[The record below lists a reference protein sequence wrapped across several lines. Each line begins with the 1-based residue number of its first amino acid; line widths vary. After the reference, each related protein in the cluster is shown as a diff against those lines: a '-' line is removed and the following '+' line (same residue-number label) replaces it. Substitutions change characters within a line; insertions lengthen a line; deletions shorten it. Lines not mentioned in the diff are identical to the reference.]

1 MNTAPVEVLDDIYE
15 ISEKWRQQTQLD
27 KEFLYGVLELAKER
41 TPFFKM
47 LTLWSQSSSEE
58 RDEILTDL
66 EEMFEDY
73 KNRPTSPVE
82 LPYVP
87 MEKLS
92 SIAQGII
99 AYKAFL
105 KEKVKEHG
113 GVTEIARKCGISQP
127 SLSRFLN
134 SSALPRKSTL
144 EKLAKALKL
153 TQSEMAYEWSK

>member
-1 MNTAPVEVLDDIYE
+1 MNTARIEVLDDIYE
-15 ISEKWRQQTQLD
+15 ISEQWRQQSDLD

-41 TPFFKM
+41 TPFYKM
-47 LTLWSQSSSEE
+47 LDLWLRSSPEE
-58 RDEILTDL
+58 RSEIVADL
-66 EEMFEDY
+66 EEMYEDY
-73 KNRPTSPVE
+73 KNRPSSPVD

-92 SIAQGII
+92 SIAREIV
-99 AYKAFL
+99 AFKAAL
-105 KEKVKEHG
+105 KAKVKEHG

-134 SSALPRKSTL
+134 SGALPRKSTL

-153 TQSEMAYEWSK
+153 TQKEVSFEWAK